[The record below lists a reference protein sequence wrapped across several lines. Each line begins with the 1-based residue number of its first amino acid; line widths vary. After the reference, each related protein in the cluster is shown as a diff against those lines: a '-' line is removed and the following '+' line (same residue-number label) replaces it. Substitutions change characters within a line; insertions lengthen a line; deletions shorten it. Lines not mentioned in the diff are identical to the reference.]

1 VISCSINGARK
12 KEDNPFVPVGHDEI
26 ARTAIAC
33 LDAGA
38 SVIHAHNTDFT
49 LTGREAAEDYLK
61 SWRQVMA
68 QRPGALWYP
77 TLSAKF
83 GSDLTHIEVL
93 DDEIDL
99 AFGCIDP
106 GAVPFGRLDEQGL
119 PVGFIYSTGFDE
131 IRAAFAMFSRRR
143 LGVQIAIYE
152 PNFLRTTLA
161 YHAAGKLPEGTVVNL
176 YFGGPHGA
184 GGGAQG
190 MSFGLPPTRTA
201 LDAYLEMLGDADL
214 AVDGIRMGRRHLR
227 ERAAATGDRAR
238 RPCPGGAG
246 ELFRPRPPCLQR
258 RAGRKGRG
266 AGQGGGTTRC
276 RSRCDLAC
284 LAGADAGNGCPRR
297 CMIVRLAGLWSA
309 QRAAMAP
316 EGAMNQHRSRI
327 TRFGLDNRRV
337 SRGRMSWPQSRR

>member
-1 VISCSINGARK
+1 MIATDPLVISCSINGARK
-12 KEDNPFVPVGHDEI
+12 KEDNPFVPVGHAEI

-176 YFGGPHGA
+176 YFGGLHGA

-214 AVDGIRMGRRHLR
+214 PWTVSVWGGDIFESELPQLAIERGGHVQVGLESYFVPGRPVSNEEQVARVVALAKAAGRPVADHAATLR
-227 ERAAATGDRAR
+227 AWRVPTREAAAR
-238 RPCPGGAG
+238 
-246 ELFRPRPPCLQR
+246 
-258 RAGRKGRG
+258 
-266 AGQGGGTTRC
+266 
-276 RSRCDLAC
+276 
-284 LAGADAGNGCPRR
+284 ADA
-297 CMIVRLAGLWSA
+297 
-309 QRAAMAP
+309 
-316 EGAMNQHRSRI
+316 
-327 TRFGLDNRRV
+327 
-337 SRGRMSWPQSRR
+337 